1 MIQQDKINNVP
12 TASGVYIF
20 KDKYYN
26 ILYIGKAYNLNNRVK
41 SYFTKSD
48 DIRLTILAK
57 KINDIECF
65 VTDNEVEALLLE
77 NNLIKKHQPK
87 YNINLKDSK
96 SYPMLKI
103 TNEYLPRII
112 KCREKI
118 NDQDEYYGPFISI
131 EIIKSI
137 LKIFSRVLKV
147 RPCNKKFKPPYNYKP
162 CLNYHIGKCN
172 APCASYI
179 TEKEYLKTIDMAREI
194 LKGNT
199 KKIIQI
205 LNRKMINYSEKLNY
219 EQAAKTRDQ
228 IKILADY
235 NLLQYIDTS
244 SKDNSDYIGIHS
256 DFKSYCVSI
265 IQQRNG
271 KVIGKENFIITKSF
285 DYQEFLIEFLN
296 FYYLN
301 ITNIPS
307 EVFLQEEIENCEILE
322 TAIKEKLNFNV
333 KFKKAENLK
342 DKKLIIL
349 AKQNAEIYFEEK
361 QYKLEKL
368 NTLREL
374 KKSLNLPKLPR
385 IIEGIDIATLD
396 GKYNVGALVHFID
409 GKPIKSNYRQ
419 FNIEGKGHPDDYA
432 MIEDLVARRYQRLK
446 NEKKALPD
454 LILIDGGKGQL
465 NAAYNILKILNLNIP
480 LIGLA
485 KKEEHIFV
493 LNKSEP
499 VVLPKNSLSLKLLQ
513 KIRDEAHRFS
523 NTRLSMRHRKND
535 IKSKLLEID
544 GIGPK
549 RLKYLIKEFGSIKAL
564 KNLSIKDITKVPGI
578 NKKLAGKIK
587 NFLDRQA

>member
-1 MIQQDKINNVP
+1 MIQQEKINNIP
-12 TASGVYIF
+12 NAPGVYIF
-20 KDKYYN
+20 KDKN
-26 ILYIGKAYNLNNRVK
+26 SDILYIGKAFNLNNRVK
-41 SYFTKSD
+41 SYFTKTE
-48 DIRLTILAK
+48 DIRLKTLGK

-65 VTDNEVEALLLE
+65 VTNNEVEALLLE
-77 NNLIKKHQPK
+77 NNLIKKHQPR

-103 TNEYLPRII
+103 TDEFLPRII

-118 NDQDEYYGPFISI
+118 NDYEEYYGPFISI
-131 EIIKSI
+131 QIIKSL
-137 LKIFSRVLKV
+137 LKIFSKVLKL
-147 RPCNKKFKPPYNYKP
+147 RPCNKKFKPPYKYNP

-179 TEKEYLKTIDMAREI
+179 TEKEYLKAINTAREI

-199 KKIIQI
+199 KHIIEI
-205 LNRKMINYSEKLNY
+205 LNRKMIGYSEKLNY
-219 EQAAKTRDQ
+219 EQAAKIRDQ

-235 NLLQYIDTS
+235 NLLQYMDTS
-244 SKDNSDYIGIHS
+244 SKDNSDYIGIYS

-271 KVIGKENFIITKSF
+271 KVIGKESFIIDNAF
-285 DYQEFLIEFLN
+285 NYQDFLIDFLN

-301 ITNIPS
+301 ITSIPP
-307 EVFLQEEIENCEILE
+307 EVFLQEEIENGCVLE
-322 TAIKEKLNFNV
+322 SAIMEKLNLSV

-368 NTLREL
+368 NSLREL

-396 GKYNVGALVHFID
+396 GKYNVGALVYFAD

-419 FNIEGKGHPDDYA
+419 YNIESKGHPDDYA
-432 MIEDLVARRYQRLK
+432 MIEEVVARRYQRQK
-446 NEKKALPD
+446 NEKKSLPD

-465 NAAYNILKILNLNIP
+465 HSAYNILKILNLNIP

-485 KKEEHIFV
+485 KKEEQIYL
-493 LNKSEP
+493 LNKKNP
-499 VVLPKNSLSLKLLQ
+499 IILPKSSLSLKLLQ

-523 NTRLSMRHRKND
+523 NTRLSKRHRKGD
-535 IKSKLLEID
+535 IKSKLLEIN
-544 GIGPK
+544 GIGTK
-549 RLKYLIKEFGSIKAL
+549 RLNTLIKKFGSINAL
-564 KNLSIKDITKVPGI
+564 KNVPIEEIVNVPGL
-578 NKKLAGKIK
+578 NRYLAEKIK
-587 NFLDRQA
+587 NFLAR